1 MRYVA
6 THPDIAEPVSV
17 DTECAD
23 SARGAAAERFAELLG
38 VAAAEAHRH
47 VQVSSG

>member
-6 THPDIAEPVSV
+6 THPDTAELVSV
-17 DTECAD
+17 DAECAD

-38 VAAAEAHRH
+38 VATVEVHRL
-47 VQVSSG
+47 VRVDGG